1 MNQYAGAALG
11 GVVGALVMKSVL
23 THREENDMGELGEVE
38 TFLALLSGA
47 LIGAR
52 VGHHFI
58 SPRLAAESN
67 PKSCAGTGKLAPQA
81 VALLSMVNPEHL
93 YRKEVTDQLQ
103 IGPVYANEKTVGTF

>member
-11 GVVGALVMKSVL
+11 GLVGALMMKGVL
-23 THREENDMGELGEVE
+23 AHREESEMGELGEVE
-38 TFLALLSGA
+38 TFLALASAA

-58 SPRLAAESN
+58 SPRLAAQSN
-67 PKSCAGTGKLAPQA
+67 PKSCAVKGNLAPKA
-81 VALLSMVNPEHL
+81 VALLSTVNPERL

-103 IGPVYANEKTVGTF
+103 IGPVYDNEKTVGTF

>member
-11 GVVGALVMKSVL
+11 GLVGALMMKGAL
-23 THREENDMGELGEVE
+23 AHREENEMGELGEVE
-38 TFLALLSGA
+38 TFFALASAA

-58 SPRLAAESN
+58 SPRLAAQSN
-67 PKSCAGTGKLAPQA
+67 PKGCVDTGKLVPRA
-81 VALLSMVNPEHL
+81 VAFLSTVNPDRL

-103 IGPVYANEKTVGTF
+103 IGPVYDNEKTVGAF